1 MNPSEF
7 GMMLGEPTHSSKECR
22 EKTTEI
28 MFEKFKV
35 PALYMAK
42 NAVLSA
48 FATAKQTALVVDA
61 GHEATTGAARLIYQD
76 ENNMGLKRGKRRQ
89 GGVKFS
95 ASASLET
102 FLFISCV

>member
-1 MNPSEF
+1 
-7 GMMLGEPTHSSKECR
+7 MMLGEPTNNSKECR

-61 GHEATTGAARLIYQD
+61 GHEATTGE
-76 ENNMGLKRGKRRQ
+76 ENTTAFNDDSTWEENGGLK
-89 GGVKFS
+89 
-95 ASASLET
+95 
-102 FLFISCV
+102 

>member
-1 MNPSEF
+1 
-7 GMMLGEPTHSSKECR
+7 MLGEPTNNSKECR

-61 GHEATTGAARLIYQD
+61 GHESTTGERAV
-76 ENNMGLKRGKRRQ
+76 LKRIQLGIITLQ
-89 GGVKFS
+89 IASNPSS
-95 ASASLET
+95 AVGQRHLH
-102 FLFISCV
+102 LCV